1 MIEEDIEC
9 TGRPEP
15 SRAEPSRA
23 DIAQSSVIFL
33 FREKRSV
40 CVDGK

>member
-9 TGRPEP
+9 TGRP
-15 SRAEPSRA
+15 EPSRA